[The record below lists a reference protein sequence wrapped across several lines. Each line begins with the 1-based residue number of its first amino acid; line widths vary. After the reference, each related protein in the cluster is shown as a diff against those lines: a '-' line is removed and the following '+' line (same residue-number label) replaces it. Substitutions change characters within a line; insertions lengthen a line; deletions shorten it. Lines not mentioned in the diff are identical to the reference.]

1 MSGQNSRIIVDCS
14 NTMQERFFT
23 MPKRSDSSHVQ
34 TEIMNKAAKGV
45 TPPDCVVLREKDLPF
60 WKAITQAR
68 HDWTVIDLIHAAN
81 LSRCLADIE
90 EETKAL
96 HQEGTVI
103 MGGKN
108 GTAYV
113 KNPRADILET
123 YSRRAMAI
131 SAKIQ
136 VHAAATQGESKQAKA
151 KNTAKR
157 EAIEAFEDEDD
168 NLLARPFN

>member
-1 MSGQNSRIIVDCS
+1 MEFPQLIR
-14 NTMQERFFT
+14 ELK

-34 TEIMNKAAKGV
+34 TEIMTKAAKGIQ
-45 TPPDCVVLREKDLPF
+45 PPDCVKLRPHDLPF
-60 WKAITQAR
+60 WKAITDAR
-68 HDWTVIDLIHAAN
+68 NDWTVVDLIHAAN

-90 EETKAL
+90 EETLAL

-108 GTAYV
+108 GTAFV

-157 EAIEAFEDEDD
+157 GAIEAFEDDD
-168 NLLARPFN
+168 EGLIARPLN